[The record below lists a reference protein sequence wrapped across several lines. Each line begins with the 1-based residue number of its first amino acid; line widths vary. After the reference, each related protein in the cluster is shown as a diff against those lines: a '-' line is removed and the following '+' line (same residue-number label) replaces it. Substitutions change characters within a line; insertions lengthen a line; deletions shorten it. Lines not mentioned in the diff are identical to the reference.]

1 MKKLI
6 ASLLLVPAL
15 SYSQTLKAELSCFP
29 LQDVVTSLTKDYKE
43 MVRWA
48 GSKDRLEYL
57 LFLNPQTKTWSLG
70 FTDGKTFCSLG
81 EGVGFVEVNVNKN
94 PL

>member
-1 MKKLI
+1 
-6 ASLLLVPAL
+6 
-15 SYSQTLKAELSCFP
+15 
-29 LQDVVTSLTKDYKE
+29 